1 MTNNPTSEKLT
12 FIKLIEKYAK
22 IEIPIIQRDYAQG
35 REGKEELRE
44 NLLSTLLEAVEGKE
58 IELDFI
64 YGSVKNNIF
73 YPLDGQ
79 QRLTTLFLLHWFI
92 AFKENKLEDNEIKEI
107 LTKFTYET
115 RTSSREFCEELVNKG
130 ITCEKGQTISEQI
143 KDSSWFF
150 LSWKKDPTIK
160 AMLTV
165 LDAVENKF
173 RSKTEVWDKL
183 NNITFQYI
191 ELENFGLSDDLY
203 IKMNA
208 RGKALTP
215 FENFKANFEQYI
227 KQNGW
232 ENNVKPN
239 ENFAHKIDTEWTDLF
254 WKYRDK
260 SKNIFDE
267 KLLSFFRIMALL
279 NYVVKDEAKS
289 KNFKEN
295 VDLIRSKEISFSKYL
310 ELGCFDKE
318 YFETIK
324 SVLNKISDEQGLKI
338 KIFFNGNPYINEEKI
353 FESVI
358 ESKSSNLGY
367 ADLIMVY
374 AYYHYLAQEEN
385 IKVENL
391 KSWMRVVR
399 NLVEGSKLY
408 LFNEANEFASA
419 LLSIKKIFPHRNSII
434 QYFSDTEKNISLSGF
449 IGEQAKEERTKAR
462 LILQNDDW
470 EKEMLEIENHGYFK
484 GQIGF
489 LLDWCKDENG
499 TYSIDEFRKYTEKA
513 KAVFSDNGVNIENY
527 LFERAL
533 LATDNNGSY
542 MMKKGSND
550 SFVINSDRDISW
562 KRLLRDNN
570 ERRNILK
577 SLLDKINPNSLNE
590 DLEKIINNFSDKNDW
605 RYYFIKYPEMIE
617 SCGKNKFI
625 RYIDENNILLLGST
639 ATSGYHNEYYSYSLF
654 VELKQEYKLTNIK
667 YYPQRSVNEWKYFE
681 LNGKQIGFD
690 SKSKKYFWTQD
701 YDWDKRKEY
710 QSREAVISEI
720 MELV

>member
-12 FIKLIEKYAK
+12 FIELIKKYTK

-44 NLLSTLLEAVEGKE
+44 NLLSTLLEAVESKE

-92 AFKENKLEDNEIKEI
+92 ACKENKLEDNEIKEI

-115 RTSSREFCEELVNKG
+115 RTSSREFCEELINKG
-130 ITCEKGQTISEQI
+130 ITYEKGQTISEQI
-143 KDSSWFF
+143 KDNSWFF

-160 AMLTV
+160 AMLTM
-165 LDAVENKF
+165 LDAIEKKF
-173 RSKTEVWDKL
+173 KDTKEIWNKL
-183 NNITFQYI
+183 NRITFQYI

-215 FENFKANFEQYI
+215 FENFKANFEQHI

-239 ENFAHKIDTEWTDLF
+239 ETFAHKIDTEWTDLF

-267 KLLSFFRIMALL
+267 KLSSFFRTMALL
-279 NYVVKDEAKS
+279 NYVVKDETKS

-324 SVLNKISDEQGLKI
+324 SVLNKISDKQGLKI
-338 KIFFNGNPYINEEKI
+338 FLHDNNPYINEEEI
-353 FESVI
+353 FKSVI
-358 ESKSSNLGY
+358 ESNLGY
-367 ADLIMVY
+367 ADLTMVY
-374 AYYHYLAQEEN
+374 AYYQYLAQEEN
-385 IKVENL
+385 IEVENL
-391 KSWMRVVR
+391 KNWMRVVR
-399 NLVEGSKLY
+399 NLVEGSRLY
-408 LFNEANEFASA
+408 LFNEANEFANA
-419 LLSIKKIFPHRNSII
+419 LLSIKKILPHRNSII
-434 QYFSDTEKNISLSGF
+434 QYFSDTEENISLSGF
-449 IGEQAKEERTKAR
+449 IGEQAKEERTKAK
-462 LILQNDDW
+462 LILQDDNW
-470 EKEMLEIENHGYFK
+470 KKEILEIENHGYFK

-489 LLDWCKDENG
+489 LLDWCEDESGIYN
-499 TYSIDEFRKYTEKA
+499 IDGFKKYTEKA
-513 KAVFSDNGVNIENY
+513 KAVFSDNGLNIENY

-533 LATDNNGSY
+533 LATDDNGNY
-542 MMKKGSND
+542 MMIKGSNY

-577 SLLDKINPNSLNE
+577 SLLDEINPNSLNE
-590 DLEKIINNFSDKNDW
+590 DLEKIINDFSDKNDW
-605 RYYFIKYPEMIE
+605 RYYFIKYPEMIK
-617 SCGKNKFI
+617 SCGSNKFI

-654 VELKQEYKLTNIK
+654 VELEQEYKLTNIQ
-667 YYPQRSVNEWKYFE
+667 YCHQRSVNEWKYIE
-681 LNGKQIGFD
+681 LNGIQIGFD
-690 SKSKKYFWTQD
+690 SEIKKYFWTQD
-701 YDWDKRKEY
+701 YDWDNKRVYE
-710 QSREAVISEI
+710 SREMAIREVTKNIS
-720 MELV
+720 

>member
-12 FIKLIEKYAK
+12 FIELIKKYTK

-44 NLLSTLLEAVEGKE
+44 NLLSTLLEAVESKE

-92 AFKENKLEDNEIKEI
+92 AYKENKLEDNEIKEV

-115 RTSSREFCEELVNKG
+115 RTSSREFCEELINKG

-160 AMLTV
+160 AMLTM
-165 LDAVENKF
+165 LDAIEKKF
-173 RSKTEVWDKL
+173 KDTKEIWNKL
-183 NNITFQYI
+183 NRITFQYI

-215 FENFKANFEQYI
+215 FENFKAKFEQHI

-239 ENFAHKIDTEWTDLF
+239 ETFAHKIDTEWTDLF
-254 WKYRDK
+254 WKYRDD
-260 SKNIFDE
+260 KNIFDE
-267 KLLSFFRIMALL
+267 KLLSFFRTMALL
-279 NYVVKDEAKS
+279 DYVVKDETKS

-324 SVLNKISDEQGLKI
+324 SVLNKISDKQGLKI
-338 KIFFNGNPYINEEKI
+338 FLHDNNPYINEEEI
-353 FESVI
+353 FKSVI
-358 ESKSSNLGY
+358 ESNLGY
-367 ADLIMVY
+367 ADLTMVY
-374 AYYHYLAQEEN
+374 AYYQYLAQEEN
-385 IKVENL
+385 IEVENL
-391 KSWMRVVR
+391 KNWMRVVR
-399 NLVEGSKLY
+399 NLVEGSRLY
-408 LFNEANEFASA
+408 LFNEANEFANA
-419 LLSIKKIFPHRNSII
+419 LLSIKKILSHRNSII
-434 QYFSDTEKNISLSGF
+434 QYFSDTEENISLSGF
-449 IGEQAKEERTKAR
+449 IGEQAKEERAKAK
-462 LILQNDDW
+462 LILQDDNW
-470 EKEMLEIENHGYFK
+470 KKEILEIENHGYFK

-489 LLDWCKDENG
+489 LLDWCKNENG
-499 TYSIDEFRKYTEKA
+499 THSIDEFKKYTEKA
-513 KAVFSDNGVNIENY
+513 KAVFSDNGLNIENY
-527 LFERAL
+527 RFERAL
-533 LATDNNGSY
+533 LATDDNGNY
-542 MMKKGSND
+542 MMIKGSNY

-570 ERRNILK
+570 ERRDILK
-577 SLLDKINPNSLNE
+577 SLLYEINPNSLNE
-590 DLEKIINNFSDKNDW
+590 DLEKIINDFSDKNDW

-617 SCGKNKFI
+617 SCGSNKFI

-654 VELKQEYKLTNIK
+654 VELEQEYKLTNIQ

-681 LNGKQIGFD
+681 LNGKQISFD
-690 SKSKKYFWTQD
+690 SKTQKYFWTQD
-701 YDWDKRKEY
+701 YDWNNKREY
-710 QSREAVISEI
+710 ENREEAIL
-720 MELV
+720 ELKRLN

>member
-12 FIKLIEKYAK
+12 FIELIKKYTK

-44 NLLSTLLEAVEGKE
+44 NLLSTLLEAVESKE
-58 IELDFI
+58 IELDFV

-92 AFKENKLEDNEIKEI
+92 AFKENKLEDNEIKEV

-115 RTSSREFCEELVNKG
+115 RTSSREFCEELINKG

-160 AMLTV
+160 AMLTM
-165 LDAVENKF
+165 LDAIEKKF
-173 RSKTEVWDKL
+173 KDTKEIWNKL
-183 NNITFQYI
+183 NRITFQYI

-215 FENFKANFEQYI
+215 FENFKAKFEQHI

-239 ENFAHKIDTEWTDLF
+239 ETFAHKIDTEWTDLF

-267 KLLSFFRIMALL
+267 KLLSFFRTMALL
-279 NYVVKDEAKS
+279 NYVVKDETKS

-324 SVLNKISDEQGLKI
+324 SVLNKISDKQGLKI
-338 KIFFNGNPYINEEKI
+338 FLHDNNPYINEEEI
-353 FESVI
+353 FKSVI
-358 ESKSSNLGY
+358 ESNLGY
-367 ADLIMVY
+367 ADLTMVY
-374 AYYHYLAQEEN
+374 AYYQYLAQEEN
-385 IKVENL
+385 IEVENL
-391 KSWMRVVR
+391 KNWMRVVR
-399 NLVEGSKLY
+399 NLVEGSRLY
-408 LFNEANEFASA
+408 LFNEANEFANA
-419 LLSIKKIFPHRNSII
+419 LLSIKKILPHRNSII
-434 QYFSDTEKNISLSGF
+434 QYFSDTEENISLSGF
-449 IGEQAKEERTKAR
+449 IGEQAKEERTKAK
-462 LILQNDDW
+462 LILQDDNW
-470 EKEMLEIENHGYFK
+470 KKEILEIENHGYFK

-489 LLDWCKDENG
+489 LLDWCEDESGIYN
-499 TYSIDEFRKYTEKA
+499 IDGFKKYTEKA
-513 KAVFSDNGVNIENY
+513 KAVFSDNGLNIENY
-527 LFERAL
+527 RFERAL
-533 LATDNNGSY
+533 LATDDNGNY
-542 MMKKGSND
+542 MMIKGSNY

-570 ERRNILK
+570 ERRDILK
-577 SLLDKINPNSLNE
+577 SLLYEINPNSLNE
-590 DLEKIINNFSDKNDW
+590 DLEKIINDFSDKNDW

-617 SCGKNKFI
+617 SCGSNKFI

-654 VELKQEYKLTNIK
+654 VELEQEYKLTNIQ

-681 LNGKQIGFD
+681 LDGKQISFD
-690 SKSKKYFWTQD
+690 NKTQKYFWTQD
-701 YDWDKRKEY
+701 YDWDNKRVYE
-710 QSREAVISEI
+710 SREMAIGEATKNIS
-720 MELV
+720 